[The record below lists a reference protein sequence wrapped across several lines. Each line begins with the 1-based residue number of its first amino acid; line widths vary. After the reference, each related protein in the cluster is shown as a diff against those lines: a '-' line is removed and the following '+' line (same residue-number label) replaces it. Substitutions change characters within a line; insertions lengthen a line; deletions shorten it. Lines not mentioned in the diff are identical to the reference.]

1 MNMKIKYEFITGEV
15 QEVVVPDELIN
26 VVMDI
31 EKQAYISNRKESR
44 RHNSI
49 EIMEEHGFHFKAKEM
64 LVTEVVEEKLI
75 NESLYEALGKLSFD
89 KRKLIYLV
97 FFQRKTIASIAK
109 DRGVSETAIRK
120 SLKRIYRDIK
130 RVLKYF

>member
-1 MNMKIKYEFITGEV
+1 MKIKYEFITGEV
-15 QEVVVPDELIN
+15 QEVIVPDELIK

-31 EKQAYISNRKESR
+31 ERQVHNNNHKESR

-49 EIMEEHGFHFKAKEM
+49 EIMEEHGFHFKAKDM

-97 FFQRKTIASIAK
+97 FFQRKTIVSIAK
-109 DRGVSETAIRK
+109 ERGVSETAIRK
-120 SLKRIYRDIK
+120 SLKRIYKDIK
-130 RVLKYF
+130 KVLKYF